1 MCGLSSTDGFLQDG
15 RSQRGVSPVFLL
27 PGAVRAHLVSDRDA
41 GRHAAVCGLLQEVQT
56 QLVRE
61 ESAGGC
67 RDDADETQV
76 VYAAQ

>member
-1 MCGLSSTDGFLQDG
+1 
-15 RSQRGVSPVFLL
+15 
-27 PGAVRAHLVSDRDA
+27 
-41 GRHAAVCGLLQEVQT
+41 LLQEVQT